1 MIDHLVFLLEEPS
14 ARDLLEG
21 LLPKLVP
28 ESIGIHYLIFEGKQ
42 DLERQMVNKM
52 RLWQRPGAAF
62 VVLRDQDAADCRTV
76 KQGLIERVTESGR
89 SPCLVRVAC
98 RELEAW
104 IVGDWASIARAFGRP
119 GLAAHGQKQ
128 VFRAPD
134 GIQRPVEAIRQ
145 FVPEYQ
151 KRDGARRVGPL
162 LDPGRNQSQSFR
174 AFCSG
179 LKRLCAG
186 VP

>member
-21 LLPKLVP
+21 VLPRLVP
-28 ESIGIHYLIFEGKQ
+28 GSMEIHYLVFEGKQ
-42 DLERQMVNKM
+42 DLERQMVKKM
-52 RLWQRPGAAF
+52 RLWLRPGAAF

-76 KQGLIERVTESGR
+76 RQGLMERVTESGR

-104 IVGDWASIARAFGRP
+104 VVGDWASIAGAFGRP
-119 GLAAHGQKQ
+119 GLATHGQKQ
-128 VFRAPD
+128 EFRTPD
-134 GIQRPVEAIRQ
+134 AIQRPVEAIRKYI
-145 FVPEYQ
+145 PDYQ

-162 LDPGRNQSQSFR
+162 LDPQANRSASFR

-179 LKRLCAG
+179 LQRLVAG
-186 VP
+186 P